1 MDQLYSEKSQSY
13 FNRARLDILPLF
25 PEGAGRVLEV
35 GCGNGATLDHLK
47 KSGLATEVHGMELM
61 SALEAEAREN
71 VDVLWLGDAVE
82 LVKTFE
88 PGQYNV
94 ILCLDV
100 LEHLVDPWSF
110 LASLN
115 ALLVP
120 GGCVIA
126 SIPNLRTFPVIWNL
140 LFGGRF
146 DYVNQG
152 IMDQTHLRFFT
163 KKTALSLMGGGGLR
177 VVDWRRSPMAKGSK
191 SQWFNGFT
199 LGLFRDFL
207 TEQYLVKAIKS

>member
-25 PEGAGRVLEV
+25 PEGVGRVLEV
-35 GCGNGATLDHLK
+35 GCGNGATLDYLK
-47 KSGLATEVHGMELM
+47 KSGMAKEVHGMELM
-61 SALEAEAREN
+61 MALEAEAREK
-71 VDVLWLGDAVE
+71 VDFLWVGDAVE
-82 LVKTFE
+82 LVKTLE
-88 PGQYNV
+88 PRQYDV

-110 LASLN
+110 LSSLQG
-115 ALLVP
+115 LLVP

-126 SIPNLRTFPVIWNL
+126 SIPNLRTLPVLWHL
-140 LFGGRF
+140 AVGGRF
-146 DYVNQG
+146 DYASQG

-163 KKTALSLMGGGGLR
+163 KKTALSLMGSGGLT
-177 VVDWRRSPMAKGSK
+177 VVDWRRSPMARGSK
-191 SQWFNGFT
+191 SQWFNFFT

-207 TEQYLVKAIKS
+207 TEQYLVKALKP